1 MSKKPISNG
10 KRWAILSAI
19 GIEMGVII
27 YLFIKIGLWLD
38 LKYSDGG
45 KLFLILGTF
54 AGIVISLYLV
64 IKQTDKLNS

>member
-1 MSKKPISNG
+1 MSKKDNSV

-27 YLFIKIGLWLD
+27 FVFVKLGLWLD
-38 LKYSDGG
+38 TEYNSGG

-54 AGIVISLYLV
+54 VGISISLYLV
-64 IKQTDKLNS
+64 IKQTNKLNS